1 MQNVPSQLIMEF
13 VGCLMNHDYHN
24 ALKLCQMILIYNPNH
39 NDALQF
45 EPLLK
50 EMTQKGESESSSSSS
65 SSNSDDEDDDD
76 EEEEEDDEDDDDEE
90 EEEDDEDDNCE
101 NSNDNKIQKG
111 SKNSTKT

>member
-50 EMTQKGESESSSSSS
+50 EMTQKGESESSTSSESSS

-76 EEEEEDDEDDDDEE
+76 E